1 MNHRYISLALFL
13 LLVVAASFLGS
24 GNDAGEWYYVTMNRP
39 SFAPPAW
46 LYAMAW
52 AVVYV
57 LMAFAAWKIWLT
69 GQLSRRGV
77 LTWWLLLLVLTVAW
91 PMLFFGWNR
100 VGWAL
105 PLIGVAAALSVYCI
119 RAFRSLSREAG
130 SLMMPFLAW
139 TAYLFVFNLA
149 AWVLNGGIA
158 GRFLQG

>member
-13 LLVVAASFLGS
+13 ALVVAASFLGS
-24 GNDAGEWYYVTMNRP
+24 GNDAGQWYYVTLNRP

-46 LYAMAW
+46 LYAAGW

-57 LMAFAAWKIWLT
+57 LMAFAAWKVWLT
-69 GQLSRRGV
+69 GHLSRRGV

-100 VGWAL
+100 TGWAL
-105 PLIGVAAALSVYCI
+105 PLIGIAAALSIYCI

-130 SLMMPFLAW
+130 SLMMPFLVW
-139 TAYLFVFNLA
+139 TAYLFVFNLM
-149 AWVLNGGIA
+149 AWVMNGGIA